1 MKGCDHGDGN
11 LEGGKKKEK
20 GKDIYRLDEKTLPG
34 QFRSAGI
41 SAKLS
46 TDCMNMT

>member
-1 MKGCDHGDGN
+1 MEMGTLKKKK
-11 LEGGKKKEK
+11 KKKEK
-20 GKDIYRLDEKTLPG
+20 GKEIYRLDEKTLPG
-34 QFRSAGI
+34 QFRSAGM

>member
-11 LEGGKKKEK
+11 LEDGKKKEK
-20 GKDIYRLDEKTLPG
+20 WKEFYRLDKKTLPG

-46 TDCMNMT
+46 TDCRDVI

>member
-1 MKGCDHGDGN
+1 MKGCDHGDRN
-11 LEGGKKKEK
+11 LERGKKMEKE
-20 GKDIYRLDEKTLPG
+20 KDIYRLDEKTLPG

>member
-1 MKGCDHGDGN
+1 MEMGTLK
-11 LEGGKKKEK
+11 EEKKMEK
-20 GKDIYRLDEKTLPG
+20 GKDIYRLDKKTLPG

-46 TDCMNMT
+46 TDCIDMTS